1 MKNIIALFLFLF
13 AAGTLIPQ
21 SYFIPRNIQLAYD
34 KGTRSPDGRPGK
46 NYWQNHADYE
56 INVSVDPV
64 SRLLNG
70 HERIR
75 YYNNSPDSLSML
87 VIRNYHDFNLPNAAR
102 NFQINSESITEGVI
116 IEKVLIAGKEID
128 LESSSVRRTGTN
140 MFINLANALKSN
152 STLELEIT
160 WNLEIPKSPYPRMG
174 AYDDEALFIAY
185 WYPQISVYDD
195 IDGWDVLNYN
205 GEQEFYY
212 DFCNF
217 DVKITAP
224 NNFAVWATGMMQNPS
239 ELLQQTY
246 LERYNLALQ
255 SDTVINIITAG
266 DLASG
271 NIFNQSNAAN
281 TWHYKAWNVP
291 DFTFA
296 LSSNYLWDAL
306 SIQPEGKQERVYVA
320 AAYRE
325 ESKDFYRV
333 AEISRQSIEFF
344 SSEMPAVP
352 YPYPSCVVWNGS
364 GGMEFPMI
372 INNGSSSTLAGTVGV
387 TSHEI
392 AHQYFPFYMGINE
405 RKYAWMDEGFAVMFP
420 FDFQER
426 MVEHNYPRERNAAA
440 YETFAG
446 MESELP
452 LIYSSY
458 LARGTTYRMHAYSR
472 PAFAFEFLRD
482 FLGDEKFLSALHE
495 FMDRWNGKHPIPYD
509 FFFTFEDHL
518 NENLDWYFLPW
529 FFERGYPD
537 LGIKDVS
544 VSGNKISVTVEKIGN
559 LPIPIQLAYV
569 AEDGNEVIE
578 YKSAD
583 IWSNGEKEIII
594 EKEIDFPVVLID
606 LGAGYIPDSNKNN
619 NMFQIR

>member
-583 IWSNGEKEIII
+583 IWSYGEKEIII